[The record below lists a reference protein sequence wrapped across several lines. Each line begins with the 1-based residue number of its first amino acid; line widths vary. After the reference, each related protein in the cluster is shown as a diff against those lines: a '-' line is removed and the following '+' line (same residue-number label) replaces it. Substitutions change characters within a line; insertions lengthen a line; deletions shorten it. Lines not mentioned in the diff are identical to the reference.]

1 MLRVIPYLKGA
12 GVLIQGSIQKAYI
25 NENLH
30 IDFSKLKGVDL
41 PKIQTSLTVAEI
53 GYLLRTLEEEGIL
66 QPKNKTDL
74 SRVFSA
80 VFSSKKKDDITFDGL
95 HKEFK
100 TPKNKAVEFWDAKFM
115 VLKQKAYKDKEKYLD

>member
-1 MLRVIPYLKGA
+1 MINGYDTVCLYIWKGIYL
-12 GVLIQGSIQKAYI
+12 
-25 NENLH
+25 NLH

-80 VFSSKKKDDITFDGL
+80 VLSSKKKDDITFDGL